1 MRRLFNNIYSFVSVM
16 LLMIFGVGAFA
27 PAGHTLAA
35 KKKNKEGVKL
45 SIPQRLEKTA
55 AKVPGESP
63 ILPIMMHAVE
73 RMLNGS
79 LAETDIDKGVRAAF
93 ARHPRVTKEMM
104 RQAVANYK
112 AMPETLKRKLIP
124 AELRNLPAVQRFD
137 MKTLEPVLQRF
148 ARAKSQVA
156 NKPNMDKSLGWDLD
170 YTKLPKIDVT
180 LPWIR
185 NVFGSPGDNNK
196 PQTDFDG
203 TPLLNRGKG
212 FMLDALNISPE
223 LAAQKNLIRIQF
235 IKTVH
240 ENLEKPTHKVVTA
253 VSPKIVTLSPNKTA
267 TMIID
272 TPPRLAPGF
281 YQVQIVTAEKGR
293 GNMKWVNVD
302 AKKLRLNGTDVAA
315 RYPGSKFLLNGQFP
329 FADIDVLLERTDE
342 EGFPI
347 FLISHMSPE
356 SAKPIGNAQAEVT
369 VPQWLL
375 PGKYRIAYK
384 KSDDSVMSNWVDF
397 TVRAPLYRVQFTKI
411 KCLDESDP
419 EVDGDEPYTMWGGSA
434 DPNFVWTKSTG
445 QYTDFGDGVE
455 LAFKPQ
461 HQWILM
467 PNGNNLPIHKY
478 LAVSTTLW
486 EWDVDDA
493 QTAKE
498 LLDAI
503 GDAAAAIGTAI
514 GGTYGPIIGEIA
526 NIVFDLIGFIVE
538 LFGGEPDFLGTKTL
552 AWTAA
557 DLQILTA
564 GKQQT
569 PGKLEFM
576 NSDDD
581 GSYRL
586 SYIIHR
592 EQPN

>member
-1 MRRLFNNIYSFVSVM
+1 MRRLFNNIYSFMTLM
-16 LLMIFGVGAFA
+16 LLMVFAVGAIA
-27 PAGHTLAA
+27 PVSNTLAA
-35 KKKNKEGVKL
+35 KKKNKESTKL
-45 SIPQRLEKTA
+45 PVQQRLEKVA
-55 AKVPGESP
+55 AKVQGENL

-73 RMLNGS
+73 RMLNGTLS
-79 LAETDIDKGVRAAF
+79 ESEIDKAVRAAF
-93 ARHPRVTKEMM
+93 ARHPRVTREMM

-112 AMPETLKRKLIP
+112 AMPEALKRKLIP
-124 AELRNLPAVQRFD
+124 AELRNLPAVQKFD
-137 MKTLEPVLQRF
+137 MKMLEPILRRS
-148 ARAKSQVA
+148 ARTLSPVS
-156 NKPNMDKSLGWDLD
+156 NKPDANPSLDWDLD

-185 NVFGSPGDNNK
+185 NVFGSPGTDNK
-196 PQTDFDG
+196 PQSDFNG

-212 FMLDALNISPE
+212 FMMDVNNISPE
-223 LAAQKNLIRIQF
+223 LAAQKNLIRVQF
-235 IKTVH
+235 VKTVH
-240 ENLEKPTHKVVTA
+240 ESLDKPTQKMVVA
-253 VSPKIVTLSPNKTA
+253 VSPKTVSLSPNKVA
-267 TMIID
+267 TLILD

-281 YQVQIVTAEKGR
+281 YQVQVVTAEKGK

-302 AKKLRLNGTDVAA
+302 AKTLRLNGTDVAA
-315 RYPGSKFLLNGQFP
+315 RYPGSKFMLNGQFP
-329 FADIDVLLERTDE
+329 FADIDVILERTDE
-342 EGFPI
+342 EGYPL
-347 FLISHMSPE
+347 FLISHTAPE
-356 SAKPIGNAQAEVT
+356 SAKPLGNTQAEVT
-369 VPQWLL
+369 VPQWLM

-467 PNGNNLPIHKY
+467 PNGNNLPIRKY

-486 EWDVDDA
+486 EWDADDA
-493 QTAKE
+493 ETAKQ
-498 LLDAI
+498 LLDAV

-514 GGTYGPIIGEIA
+514 GGTYGPIIGEIV

-557 DLQILTA
+557 DLQQLTA

-569 PGKLEFM
+569 NGKLDFM